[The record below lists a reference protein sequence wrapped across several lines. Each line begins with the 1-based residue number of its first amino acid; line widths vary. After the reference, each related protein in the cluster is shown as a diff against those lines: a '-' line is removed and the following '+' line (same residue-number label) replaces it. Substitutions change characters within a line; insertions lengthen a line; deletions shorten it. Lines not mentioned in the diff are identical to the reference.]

1 MIRVRAATPEDEE
14 FIATLSLE
22 AARASISPLRE
33 TPLEQ
38 IEARWRARQEWGRS
52 PDLQSVTLIAENEQG
67 QRLGY
72 IVIITNTHDELT
84 GEPQGFVADIAVAPG
99 VRRRGVGAALLHAAE
114 DFAAG
119 QGLPYLALSVSSFN
133 APARRLYQRLGYR
146 EEWKKLVKRL
156 KGGRQQ

>member
-1 MIRVRAATPEDEE
+1 MMNVRLATPEDEE

-22 AARASISPLRE
+22 AARASISPWRE
-33 TPLEQ
+33 APREQ
-38 IEARWRARQEWGRS
+38 IEARARAWQEWGRS
-52 PDLQSVTLIAENEQG
+52 PDLQSVTLIAEDEQG

-72 IVIITNTHDELT
+72 IVLILNTHDELT

-99 VRRRGVGAALLHAAE
+99 VRRRGVGAALLRAAE
-114 DFAAG
+114 DYAAG

-133 APARRLYQRLGYR
+133 APALRLYQRLGYQ

-156 KGGRQQ
+156 SR

>member
-1 MIRVRAATPEDEE
+1 MIHVRAATQEDEE
-14 FIATLSLE
+14 FITALGLE

-33 TPLEQ
+33 TPREQ
-38 IEARWRARQEWGRS
+38 IETRWRARQEWGRS
-52 PDLQSVTLIAENEQG
+52 PDLQSVTLIAENAQG

-99 VRRRGVGAALLHAAE
+99 TRRRGVGAALLRAAE
-114 DFAAG
+114 DCVAG

-133 APARRLYQRLGYR
+133 APALRLYQRLGYR

-156 KGGRQQ
+156 HR

>member
-1 MIRVRAATPEDEE
+1 MLIHVRAATPEDEE
-14 FIATLSLE
+14 FIAALSLE

-33 TPLEQ
+33 ATPEQ
-38 IEARWRARQEWGRS
+38 IEARVRARQEWGRS
-52 PDLQSVTLIAENEQG
+52 PDLESVTLIAEDEQG

-72 IVIITNTHDELT
+72 IVLILNTHDELT

-99 VRRRGVGAALLHAAE
+99 VRRRGVGAALLRAAE
-114 DFAAG
+114 DYVAS

-133 APARRLYQRLGYR
+133 APALRLYQRLGYR

-156 KGGRQQ
+156 RQ

>member
-1 MIRVRAATPEDEE
+1 MMNVRLATPEDEE

-22 AARASISPLRE
+22 AARASSSPWRE
-33 TPLEQ
+33 APREQ
-38 IEARWRARQEWGRS
+38 IETRARAWQEWGRS
-52 PDLQSVTLIAENEQG
+52 PDLQSVTLIATDEQG

-72 IVIITNTHDELT
+72 VVLILNTHDELT
-84 GEPQGFVADIAVAPG
+84 GEPQGFVADITVAPG
-99 VRRRGVGAALLHAAE
+99 VRRRGVGAALLRAAE
-114 DFAAG
+114 DYAAG

-133 APARRLYQRLGYR
+133 APALRLYQRLGYQ

>member
-1 MIRVRAATPEDEE
+1 MINVRTATVEDEE

-38 IEARWRARQEWGRS
+38 IEARVQARQEWGRS
-52 PDLQSVTLIAENEQG
+52 PDLQSVTLIATDEQS

-99 VRRRGVGAALLHAAE
+99 ARRRGVGAALLRAAE
-114 DFAAG
+114 DYVAG

-133 APARRLYQRLGYR
+133 APALRLYQRLGYQ

>member
-1 MIRVRAATPEDEE
+1 MLIHVRVATLEDEE
-14 FIATLSLE
+14 FIAALSLE
-22 AARASISPLRE
+22 AARASISPLRQ
-33 TPLEQ
+33 TPREQ
-38 IEARWRARQEWGRS
+38 IEARVRARQDWGRS
-52 PDLQSVTLIAENEQG
+52 PDLQSVTLIATDEQG

-99 VRRRGVGAALLHAAE
+99 VRRRGVGAALLRAAE
-114 DFAAG
+114 DYAAG

-133 APARRLYQRLGYR
+133 APALRLYQRLGYQ

-156 KGGRQQ
+156 RR

>member
-1 MIRVRAATPEDEE
+1 MINVRLATPSDEE
-14 FIATLSLE
+14 FMTALSLE
-22 AARASISPLRE
+22 AARASISPLRQ
-33 TPLEQ
+33 TPREQ

-72 IVIITNTHDELT
+72 IVLILNTHDELT

-99 VRRRGVGAALLHAAE
+99 VLRRGVGAALLRAAE
-114 DFAAG
+114 DYAVS
-119 QGLPYLALSVSSFN
+119 QGLPYLAFSVSSFN
-133 APARRLYQRLGYR
+133 APALRLYRRLGYQ

-156 KGGRQQ
+156 RQ